1 MNASPIFRFSA
12 QCLIALG
19 AGPYAMDRTVE
30 QLVNKLTQHHFSVDM
45 ALGSP
50 VCIIMSALLLNT
62 LSPVVAAAA
71 ASPPGT
77 SKSNGSDSDLA
88 ALLAFKGELSDP
100 YNILATNWTAGT
112 PFCRWMGITCS
123 RRQWQRVTGV
133 ELPGVPL
140 QGKLSP
146 HIGNLSFLSVLNLT
160 ITNLTGSIPDDIGR
174 LHRLEL
180 LDLGNNALS
189 GVIPASIGNLT
200 RLGVLRLAVNQLA
213 GPVPPGVFNMSMLG
227 VIALALNGLTGPIPG
242 NESFRLPSLWFFSI
256 DANNFTGPIPQGF
269 AACQQLQVFSL
280 IQNLFEGALP
290 SWLGKLTNL
299 VKLNLGENHFDGGS
313 IPDALSNI
321 TMLASLELSTCNLT
335 GTIPADIG
343 KLGKLSDL
351 LIARNQ
357 LRGPIPA
364 SLGNLSALSRL
375 DLSTNLLDGSVPST
389 VGSMNSLTYFGDLKF
404 LSALSNC
411 RKLSVLE
418 INSNYFTGNLPDY
431 VGNLSS
437 TLQAFIARRNNIS
450 GVLPSTVWNLTS
462 LKYLDLSDNQLHSTI
477 SESIMD
483 LEILQWLDLSENSLF
498 GPIPSNIGVLKNVQR
513 LFLGTNQFSGSISM
527 GISNMTKLVKLDL
540 SHNFL
545 SGALPADIGYL
556 KQMNIMDLSSNHFTG
571 ILPDSIAQLQMIA
584 YLNLSVNSFQNS
596 IPDSFR
602 VLTSLE
608 TLDLS
613 HNNISGTIPEYLA
626 NFTVLSSLN
635 LSFNNLHG
643 QIPETG
649 VFSNITLES
658 LVGNSGLCG
667 AVRLGFSPCQTTSPK
682 KNHRIIKY
690 LVPPII
696 ITVGAVACCLYV
708 ILKKKVKHQKMS
720 VGMVDMAS
728 HQLLSYHELARATN
742 DFSDDNM
749 LDSGSFGEV
758 FKGQLSSGLVVAI
771 KVIHQ
776 HMEHAIRSFDT
787 ECQVLRKA
795 RHRNLIKIL
804 NTCSNLDFR
813 ALVLEY
819 MPNGSLEALL
829 HSDQRIQ
836 LSFLERLDIMLDVS
850 MAMEYLHH
858 EHCEVVL
865 HCDLKPSNVLFDDDM
880 TAHVSDFG
888 IARLLLGDDSSM
900 ISASMPGTV
909 RYMAPEYGALGKAS
923 RKSDV
928 FSYGIMLLEVFTAK
942 RPTDAMFV
950 GELNIRQW
958 VLQAFPANLVHVID
972 GQLVQDSSSSTS
984 SIDGFLMPVFELG
997 LLCSSDSPEQRMV
1010 MSDVVVTLKK
1020 IRKEYVKSIATMG
1033 RDENRTAVNDT
1044 KINEYATLIIPAVP
1058 MHKSS
1063 DMALGLLVWIYIV
1076 LLIALSTVSAASP
1089 PGPSK
1094 SNGSE
1099 TDLAALLAFK
1109 AQLSDPLSI
1118 LGSNWT
1124 VGTPFCRWVGVSC
1137 SHHRQCVTALD
1148 LRDTP
1153 LLGELSPQ
1161 LGNLSF
1167 LSILNLTNTGLTG
1180 SLPDDIGRLH
1190 RLEILEL
1197 GYNTLSG
1204 RIPAT
1209 IGNLMRLQ
1217 VLDLQFNSLS
1227 GPIPADLQ
1235 NLNYLIGLIPNNL
1248 FNNTHLLTYL
1258 NIGNNSLSGPIPG
1271 CIGSLPILQTL
1282 VLQVNN
1288 LTGPVPPAIFNM
1300 STLRALALGLN
1311 GLTGPLPGNASFNLP
1326 ALQWFSITRNDF
1338 TGPIPVGLA
1347 ACQYLQVLGLPNN
1360 LFQGAFPPWLGKLT
1374 NLNIVSLGG
1383 NQLDA
1388 GPIPA
1393 ALGNLTM
1400 LSVLDLASC
1409 NLTGPIPADIRHLG
1423 QLSELHLSMNQL
1435 TGPIPASIGNL
1446 SALSYLLLMGN
1457 MLDGLVP
1464 ATVGNM
1470 NSLRGLNIAEN
1481 HLQGDLEFL
1490 STVSNCRKLSF
1501 LRVDSNYFTGNLPD
1515 YVGNLSSTLQSFVVA
1530 GNKLGGEIPSTISNL
1545 TGLMVL
1551 ALSDNQFHSTIPESI
1566 MEMVN
1571 LRWLDLSGNSLAGSV
1586 PSNAGMLKNAEKLFL
1601 QSNKLSGSIPKDMGN
1616 LTRLEHLVLSNNQ
1629 LSSTVPPSIFHLSS
1643 LIQLDLSH
1651 NFFSDVLPV
1660 DIGNMKQINNI
1671 DLSTNRFTGSIPN
1684 SIGQLQMISY
1694 LNLSVNSFDDSIPDS
1709 FGLPSCQTTSSKRKG
1724 RMLKYLL
1731 PAITIVVGAFAF
1743 SLYVVIR
1750 MKVKKHQ
1757 KISSSMVDMISNRLL
1772 SYQELVRATDN
1783 FSYDNM
1789 LGAGSFGKVYKGQ
1802 LSSGLVVAI
1811 KVIHQHLEH
1820 AMRSFDTECHVLR
1833 MARHRNLIKIL
1844 NTCSNLDFRALVLEY
1859 MPNGSLE
1866 ALLHSEG
1873 RMQLGFLERVDIMLD
1888 VSMAME
1894 YLHHEH
1900 HEVALHCDLKPSNV
1914 LLDDDMTAH
1923 VSDFGIARLLL
1934 GDDSS
1939 MISASMPGTVGYM
1952 APVFTA
1958 KRPTDAMFVGEL
1970 NIRQWVQ
1977 QAFPA
1982 ELVHVVDCQLLQDG
1996 SSSSSSN
2003 MHDFLVPVFELG
2015 LLCSAGSPEQRMAMS
2030 DVVVTLKKI
2039 RKDYVKLMATTVL
2052 QQFIVGVKM

>member
-1 MNASPIFRFSA
+1 
-12 QCLIALG
+12 
-19 AGPYAMDRTVE
+19 
-30 QLVNKLTQHHFSVDM
+30 M

-50 VCIIMSALLLNT
+50 VCIIVSALLLIT
-62 LSPVVAAAA
+62 LSPVAAAAA
-71 ASPPGT
+71 ASPPGP
-77 SKSNGSDSDLA
+77 SKSNGNDTDLA

-123 RRQWQRVTGV
+123 RRQQQRVTGV

-180 LDLGNNALS
+180 LDLGNNAFS

-200 RLGVLRLAVNQLA
+200 RLGVLRLAVNQLSGQIPADLQGLHSLRSINIRNNGLTGSIPNSLFNNTPLLSYLNIANNSLSGSIPACIGSLPMLQFLDLQVNQLA

-280 IQNLFEGALP
+280 IQNLFEGTLP

-389 VGSMNSLTYFGDLKF
+389 VGSMNSLTYFVIFENSLQGDLKF

-418 INSNYFTGNLPDY
+418 IDSNYFTGNLPDY

-477 SESIMD
+477 SESLMD

-527 GISNMTKLVKLDL
+527 GISNMTKLEYLDLSDNQLASTVPPSLFHLDRLVKLDL

-667 AVRLGFSPCQTTSPK
+667 AVRLGFSPCQATSPK
-682 KNHRIIKY
+682 RNHRIIKY

-708 ILKKKVKHQKMS
+708 ILKYKVKYQKMS

-749 LDSGSFGEV
+749 LGSGSFGKV

-787 ECQVLRKA
+787 ECRVLRTA

-909 RYMAPEYGALGKAS
+909 GYMAPEYGALGKAS

-972 GQLVQDSSSSTS
+972 GQLVQDSSSSTG

-1033 RDENRTAVNDT
+1033 RDENRTAV
-1044 KINEYATLIIPAVP
+1044 
-1058 MHKSS
+1058 
-1063 DMALGLLVWIYIV
+1063 
-1076 LLIALSTVSAASP
+1076 
-1089 PGPSK
+1089 
-1094 SNGSE
+1094 
-1099 TDLAALLAFK
+1099 
-1109 AQLSDPLSI
+1109 
-1118 LGSNWT
+1118 
-1124 VGTPFCRWVGVSC
+1124 
-1137 SHHRQCVTALD
+1137 
-1148 LRDTP
+1148 
-1153 LLGELSPQ
+1153 
-1161 LGNLSF
+1161 
-1167 LSILNLTNTGLTG
+1167 
-1180 SLPDDIGRLH
+1180 
-1190 RLEILEL
+1190 
-1197 GYNTLSG
+1197 
-1204 RIPAT
+1204 
-1209 IGNLMRLQ
+1209 
-1217 VLDLQFNSLS
+1217 
-1227 GPIPADLQ
+1227 
-1235 NLNYLIGLIPNNL
+1235 
-1248 FNNTHLLTYL
+1248 
-1258 NIGNNSLSGPIPG
+1258 
-1271 CIGSLPILQTL
+1271 
-1282 VLQVNN
+1282 
-1288 LTGPVPPAIFNM
+1288 
-1300 STLRALALGLN
+1300 
-1311 GLTGPLPGNASFNLP
+1311 
-1326 ALQWFSITRNDF
+1326 
-1338 TGPIPVGLA
+1338 
-1347 ACQYLQVLGLPNN
+1347 
-1360 LFQGAFPPWLGKLT
+1360 
-1374 NLNIVSLGG
+1374 
-1383 NQLDA
+1383 
-1388 GPIPA
+1388 
-1393 ALGNLTM
+1393 
-1400 LSVLDLASC
+1400 
-1409 NLTGPIPADIRHLG
+1409 
-1423 QLSELHLSMNQL
+1423 
-1435 TGPIPASIGNL
+1435 
-1446 SALSYLLLMGN
+1446 
-1457 MLDGLVP
+1457 
-1464 ATVGNM
+1464 
-1470 NSLRGLNIAEN
+1470 
-1481 HLQGDLEFL
+1481 
-1490 STVSNCRKLSF
+1490 
-1501 LRVDSNYFTGNLPD
+1501 
-1515 YVGNLSSTLQSFVVA
+1515 
-1530 GNKLGGEIPSTISNL
+1530 
-1545 TGLMVL
+1545 
-1551 ALSDNQFHSTIPESI
+1551 FH
-1566 MEMVN
+1566 
-1571 LRWLDLSGNSLAGSV
+1571 
-1586 PSNAGMLKNAEKLFL
+1586 
-1601 QSNKLSGSIPKDMGN
+1601 
-1616 LTRLEHLVLSNNQ
+1616 
-1629 LSSTVPPSIFHLSS
+1629 
-1643 LIQLDLSH
+1643 
-1651 NFFSDVLPV
+1651 
-1660 DIGNMKQINNI
+1660 
-1671 DLSTNRFTGSIPN
+1671 
-1684 SIGQLQMISY
+1684 
-1694 LNLSVNSFDDSIPDS
+1694 
-1709 FGLPSCQTTSSKRKG
+1709 
-1724 RMLKYLL
+1724 
-1731 PAITIVVGAFAF
+1731 
-1743 SLYVVIR
+1743 
-1750 MKVKKHQ
+1750 
-1757 KISSSMVDMISNRLL
+1757 
-1772 SYQELVRATDN
+1772 
-1783 FSYDNM
+1783 
-1789 LGAGSFGKVYKGQ
+1789 
-1802 LSSGLVVAI
+1802 
-1811 KVIHQHLEH
+1811 
-1820 AMRSFDTECHVLR
+1820 
-1833 MARHRNLIKIL
+1833 
-1844 NTCSNLDFRALVLEY
+1844 
-1859 MPNGSLE
+1859 
-1866 ALLHSEG
+1866 
-1873 RMQLGFLERVDIMLD
+1873 
-1888 VSMAME
+1888 
-1894 YLHHEH
+1894 
-1900 HEVALHCDLKPSNV
+1900 
-1914 LLDDDMTAH
+1914 
-1923 VSDFGIARLLL
+1923 
-1934 GDDSS
+1934 
-1939 MISASMPGTVGYM
+1939 
-1952 APVFTA
+1952 
-1958 KRPTDAMFVGEL
+1958 
-1970 NIRQWVQ
+1970 
-1977 QAFPA
+1977 
-1982 ELVHVVDCQLLQDG
+1982 
-1996 SSSSSSN
+1996 
-2003 MHDFLVPVFELG
+2003 
-2015 LLCSAGSPEQRMAMS
+2015 
-2030 DVVVTLKKI
+2030 
-2039 RKDYVKLMATTVL
+2039 
-2052 QQFIVGVKM
+2052 

>member
-1 MNASPIFRFSA
+1 
-12 QCLIALG
+12 
-19 AGPYAMDRTVE
+19 
-30 QLVNKLTQHHFSVDM
+30 
-45 ALGSP
+45 
-50 VCIIMSALLLNT
+50 
-62 LSPVVAAAA
+62 
-71 ASPPGT
+71 
-77 SKSNGSDSDLA
+77 
-88 ALLAFKGELSDP
+88 
-100 YNILATNWTAGT
+100 
-112 PFCRWMGITCS
+112 
-123 RRQWQRVTGV
+123 
-133 ELPGVPL
+133 
-140 QGKLSP
+140 
-146 HIGNLSFLSVLNLT
+146 
-160 ITNLTGSIPDDIGR
+160 
-174 LHRLEL
+174 
-180 LDLGNNALS
+180 
-189 GVIPASIGNLT
+189 
-200 RLGVLRLAVNQLA
+200 
-213 GPVPPGVFNMSMLG
+213 
-227 VIALALNGLTGPIPG
+227 
-242 NESFRLPSLWFFSI
+242 
-256 DANNFTGPIPQGF
+256 
-269 AACQQLQVFSL
+269 
-280 IQNLFEGALP
+280 
-290 SWLGKLTNL
+290 
-299 VKLNLGENHFDGGS
+299 
-313 IPDALSNI
+313 
-321 TMLASLELSTCNLT
+321 
-335 GTIPADIG
+335 
-343 KLGKLSDL
+343 
-351 LIARNQ
+351 
-357 LRGPIPA
+357 
-364 SLGNLSALSRL
+364 
-375 DLSTNLLDGSVPST
+375 
-389 VGSMNSLTYFGDLKF
+389 
-404 LSALSNC
+404 
-411 RKLSVLE
+411 
-418 INSNYFTGNLPDY
+418 
-431 VGNLSS
+431 
-437 TLQAFIARRNNIS
+437 
-450 GVLPSTVWNLTS
+450 
-462 LKYLDLSDNQLHSTI
+462 
-477 SESIMD
+477 
-483 LEILQWLDLSENSLF
+483 
-498 GPIPSNIGVLKNVQR
+498 
-513 LFLGTNQFSGSISM
+513 
-527 GISNMTKLVKLDL
+527 
-540 SHNFL
+540 
-545 SGALPADIGYL
+545 
-556 KQMNIMDLSSNHFTG
+556 
-571 ILPDSIAQLQMIA
+571 
-584 YLNLSVNSFQNS
+584 
-596 IPDSFR
+596 
-602 VLTSLE
+602 
-608 TLDLS
+608 
-613 HNNISGTIPEYLA
+613 
-626 NFTVLSSLN
+626 
-635 LSFNNLHG
+635 
-643 QIPETG
+643 
-649 VFSNITLES
+649 
-658 LVGNSGLCG
+658 
-667 AVRLGFSPCQTTSPK
+667 
-682 KNHRIIKY
+682 
-690 LVPPII
+690 
-696 ITVGAVACCLYV
+696 
-708 ILKKKVKHQKMS
+708 
-720 VGMVDMAS
+720 
-728 HQLLSYHELARATN
+728 
-742 DFSDDNM
+742 
-749 LDSGSFGEV
+749 
-758 FKGQLSSGLVVAI
+758 
-771 KVIHQ
+771 
-776 HMEHAIRSFDT
+776 
-787 ECQVLRKA
+787 
-795 RHRNLIKIL
+795 
-804 NTCSNLDFR
+804 
-813 ALVLEY
+813 
-819 MPNGSLEALL
+819 
-829 HSDQRIQ
+829 
-836 LSFLERLDIMLDVS
+836 
-850 MAMEYLHH
+850 
-858 EHCEVVL
+858 
-865 HCDLKPSNVLFDDDM
+865 
-880 TAHVSDFG
+880 
-888 IARLLLGDDSSM
+888 
-900 ISASMPGTV
+900 
-909 RYMAPEYGALGKAS
+909 
-923 RKSDV
+923 
-928 FSYGIMLLEVFTAK
+928 
-942 RPTDAMFV
+942 
-950 GELNIRQW
+950 
-958 VLQAFPANLVHVID
+958 
-972 GQLVQDSSSSTS
+972 
-984 SIDGFLMPVFELG
+984 
-997 LLCSSDSPEQRMV
+997 
-1010 MSDVVVTLKK
+1010 
-1020 IRKEYVKSIATMG
+1020 
-1033 RDENRTAVNDT
+1033 
-1044 KINEYATLIIPAVP
+1044 
-1058 MHKSS
+1058 
-1063 DMALGLLVWIYIV
+1063 MALGLLVWIYIV

-1137 SHHRQCVTALD
+1137 SHHQQCVTALD

-1209 IGNLMRLQ
+1209 IGNLTRLQ

-1235 NLNYLIGLIPNNL
+1235 NLQNLSSINLRRNYLIGLIPNNL

-1616 LTRLEHLVLSNNQ
+1616 LTKLEHLVLSNNQ

-1709 FGLPSCQTTSSKRKG
+1709 FGELTSLQTLDLSHNNISGTIPKYLANFTILISLNLSFNNLHGQIPKGGVFSNITLQSLVGNSGLCGVARLGLPSCQTTSSKRNG

-1952 APVFTA
+1952 APEYGALGKASRKSDVFSYGIMLLEVFTG

-1970 NIRQWVQ
+1970 NIRQWVY
-1977 QAFPA
+1977 QAFPV
-1982 ELVHVVDCQLLQDG
+1982 ELVHVLDTRLLQDC
-1996 SSSSSSN
+1996 SSPSSL
-2003 MHDFLVPVFELG
+2003 HGFLVPVFDLG
-2015 LLCSAGSPEQRMAMS
+2015 LLCSADSPEQRMAMN

-2039 RKDYVKLMATTVL
+2039 RKDYVKSISTTGSVAL
-2052 QQFIVGVKM
+2052 PAYTKE

>member
-1 MNASPIFRFSA
+1 
-12 QCLIALG
+12 
-19 AGPYAMDRTVE
+19 
-30 QLVNKLTQHHFSVDM
+30 
-45 ALGSP
+45 
-50 VCIIMSALLLNT
+50 
-62 LSPVVAAAA
+62 
-71 ASPPGT
+71 
-77 SKSNGSDSDLA
+77 
-88 ALLAFKGELSDP
+88 
-100 YNILATNWTAGT
+100 
-112 PFCRWMGITCS
+112 
-123 RRQWQRVTGV
+123 
-133 ELPGVPL
+133 
-140 QGKLSP
+140 
-146 HIGNLSFLSVLNLT
+146 
-160 ITNLTGSIPDDIGR
+160 
-174 LHRLEL
+174 
-180 LDLGNNALS
+180 
-189 GVIPASIGNLT
+189 
-200 RLGVLRLAVNQLA
+200 
-213 GPVPPGVFNMSMLG
+213 
-227 VIALALNGLTGPIPG
+227 
-242 NESFRLPSLWFFSI
+242 
-256 DANNFTGPIPQGF
+256 
-269 AACQQLQVFSL
+269 
-280 IQNLFEGALP
+280 
-290 SWLGKLTNL
+290 
-299 VKLNLGENHFDGGS
+299 
-313 IPDALSNI
+313 
-321 TMLASLELSTCNLT
+321 
-335 GTIPADIG
+335 
-343 KLGKLSDL
+343 
-351 LIARNQ
+351 
-357 LRGPIPA
+357 
-364 SLGNLSALSRL
+364 
-375 DLSTNLLDGSVPST
+375 
-389 VGSMNSLTYFGDLKF
+389 
-404 LSALSNC
+404 
-411 RKLSVLE
+411 
-418 INSNYFTGNLPDY
+418 
-431 VGNLSS
+431 
-437 TLQAFIARRNNIS
+437 
-450 GVLPSTVWNLTS
+450 
-462 LKYLDLSDNQLHSTI
+462 
-477 SESIMD
+477 
-483 LEILQWLDLSENSLF
+483 
-498 GPIPSNIGVLKNVQR
+498 
-513 LFLGTNQFSGSISM
+513 
-527 GISNMTKLVKLDL
+527 
-540 SHNFL
+540 
-545 SGALPADIGYL
+545 
-556 KQMNIMDLSSNHFTG
+556 
-571 ILPDSIAQLQMIA
+571 
-584 YLNLSVNSFQNS
+584 
-596 IPDSFR
+596 
-602 VLTSLE
+602 
-608 TLDLS
+608 
-613 HNNISGTIPEYLA
+613 
-626 NFTVLSSLN
+626 
-635 LSFNNLHG
+635 
-643 QIPETG
+643 
-649 VFSNITLES
+649 
-658 LVGNSGLCG
+658 
-667 AVRLGFSPCQTTSPK
+667 
-682 KNHRIIKY
+682 
-690 LVPPII
+690 
-696 ITVGAVACCLYV
+696 
-708 ILKKKVKHQKMS
+708 
-720 VGMVDMAS
+720 
-728 HQLLSYHELARATN
+728 
-742 DFSDDNM
+742 
-749 LDSGSFGEV
+749 
-758 FKGQLSSGLVVAI
+758 
-771 KVIHQ
+771 
-776 HMEHAIRSFDT
+776 
-787 ECQVLRKA
+787 
-795 RHRNLIKIL
+795 
-804 NTCSNLDFR
+804 
-813 ALVLEY
+813 
-819 MPNGSLEALL
+819 
-829 HSDQRIQ
+829 
-836 LSFLERLDIMLDVS
+836 
-850 MAMEYLHH
+850 
-858 EHCEVVL
+858 
-865 HCDLKPSNVLFDDDM
+865 
-880 TAHVSDFG
+880 
-888 IARLLLGDDSSM
+888 
-900 ISASMPGTV
+900 
-909 RYMAPEYGALGKAS
+909 
-923 RKSDV
+923 
-928 FSYGIMLLEVFTAK
+928 
-942 RPTDAMFV
+942 
-950 GELNIRQW
+950 
-958 VLQAFPANLVHVID
+958 
-972 GQLVQDSSSSTS
+972 
-984 SIDGFLMPVFELG
+984 
-997 LLCSSDSPEQRMV
+997 
-1010 MSDVVVTLKK
+1010 
-1020 IRKEYVKSIATMG
+1020 
-1033 RDENRTAVNDT
+1033 
-1044 KINEYATLIIPAVP
+1044 
-1058 MHKSS
+1058 
-1063 DMALGLLVWIYIV
+1063 MALGLLVWIYIV

-1197 GYNTLSG
+1197 GYNTLS
-1204 RIPAT
+1204 
-1209 IGNLMRLQ
+1209 
-1217 VLDLQFNSLS
+1217 
-1227 GPIPADLQ
+1227 
-1235 NLNYLIGLIPNNL
+1235 
-1248 FNNTHLLTYL
+1248 
-1258 NIGNNSLSGPIPG
+1258 
-1271 CIGSLPILQTL
+1271 
-1282 VLQVNN
+1282 
-1288 LTGPVPPAIFNM
+1288 
-1300 STLRALALGLN
+1300 ALGLN

-1616 LTRLEHLVLSNNQ
+1616 LT
-1629 LSSTVPPSIFHLSS
+1629 S

-1709 FGLPSCQTTSSKRKG
+1709 FGELTSLQTLDLSHNNISGTIPKYLANFTILISLNLSFNNLHGQIPKGGVFSNITLQSLVGNSGLCGVARLGLPSCQTTSSKRKG

-1952 APVFTA
+1952 APEYGALGKASRKSDVFSYGIMLLEVFTR

-1970 NIRQWVQ
+1970 NIRQWVY
-1977 QAFPA
+1977 QAFPV
-1982 ELVHVVDCQLLQDG
+1982 ELVHVLDTRLLQDC
-1996 SSSSSSN
+1996 SSPSSL
-2003 MHDFLVPVFELG
+2003 HGFLVPVFDLG
-2015 LLCSAGSPEQRMAMS
+2015 LLCSADSPEQRMAMS

-2039 RKDYVKLMATTVL
+2039 RKDYVKSISTTGSVAL
-2052 QQFIVGVKM
+2052 PVYRLCQIDINDRKRGLACIYERMNCPLWPFLLLH